1 MRKYVVIIAFCIAA
15 LFAAEKSENNIYSGL
30 KFRSV
35 GPAVFSGRISDLA
48 VNPENISEYYVAV
61 ASGGVWKTTNRGIT
75 FIPIF
80 DSQGS
85 YSIGCVAL
93 DPANPHVVWVGTG
106 ENNSQRSVSYGDG
119 IYRSRDGGKT
129 WKNMG
134 LKKSEHIA
142 KIVFDPT
149 DSNTMY
155 VAAQGPLWGPGGD
168 RGLYK
173 TTDGGKTWQKSLY
186 ISENTGVTDVVMD
199 PRDSNV
205 LYAATYQRRRH
216 VWTLLNGG
224 PESAVHKTTDGGKTW
239 EKLKGGL
246 PGGDVGRIGL
256 AMAPANPDIIY
267 AIVEASPTNSGF
279 YRSTNRGASWEKR
292 SNHISN
298 SPQYYQEIVV
308 DPTDEN
314 YIYSL
319 NTYTMISK
327 DGGKSFSRLS
337 LDNRHVDDHA
347 LWINP
352 ADVRH
357 VLIGGDGGIYESFDR
372 GKTWDFKQNLPV
384 TQLYRVGIDNAEPF
398 YKVYGG
404 TQDNFSFGGP
414 SQTTAANGI
423 VNADWFVTKGG
434 DGFKTVVDPTNAD
447 IIYAQSQYG
456 WLARYDH
463 KSGERLGIKPVD
475 EATGKPLKWNWDSPI
490 VLSPHNSDR
499 LYFGANKLFRSDD
512 KGQSW
517 TVVSPDLTRQI
528 DRNKLKIM
536 GRVWSVDAIAKN
548 KSTSF
553 YGTLV
558 ALDESPLTEGLLYT
572 GSDDGLIQRSDDG
585 GKKWVKIDDYDLP
598 EYVYVSCVI
607 ASAHKNDRVYAS
619 FDNHKMAD
627 FKPYLLMSDN
637 KGKSWKNIA
646 GNLPKNG
653 TVWEVAEDPEVENL
667 LFAGTEFG
675 VFFTYDYGK
684 NWQQLKAGLPT
695 IAVKDIEIQKRE
707 KDLVMGTFGRGIYIL
722 DDIQSL
728 RDLAKNADIL
738 TRDAHIFPV
747 QDALL
752 YMETYAGTGHL
763 GSNYYQASNPPFGAT
778 ISYYLKS
785 APKTKKAKRQEQE
798 KALKAKKKDVFYPTW
813 EELEEEAL
821 EEKPYL
827 LFVITDAAGNVVRQ
841 LKKTPK
847 EGVNRITWDLKYP
860 QFTAKDNLK
869 SDDQSSLPV
878 MPGKYSVQMTMVKN
892 GVEQQIG
899 NTAEFNVKLLRN
911 ATLQTADVAELH
923 QFHQKIMDVYRKLYN
938 ANRSIDHISGLMPKI
953 EWALINTPA
962 NTSDL
967 RATAVQLK
975 RQIAGFKKQLNG
987 NSIISRANEPVLP
1000 GYLDRLQTIYWEMFK
1015 STSAPTDTHRKS
1027 LAIALEGLNN
1037 MAVEVE
1043 QTIAEK
1049 FPKLQ
1054 KDMMERGCPWTPG
1067 SIPVF

>member
-398 YKVYGG
+398 YNVYGG

-456 WLARYDH
+456 LV
-463 KSGERLGIKPVD
+463 G
-475 EATGKPLKWNWDSPI
+475 PL
-490 VLSPHNSDR
+490 
-499 LYFGANKLFRSDD
+499 
-512 KGQSW
+512 
-517 TVVSPDLTRQI
+517 
-528 DRNKLKIM
+528 
-536 GRVWSVDAIAKN
+536 
-548 KSTSF
+548 
-553 YGTLV
+553 
-558 ALDESPLTEGLLYT
+558 
-572 GSDDGLIQRSDDG
+572 
-585 GKKWVKIDDYDLP
+585 
-598 EYVYVSCVI
+598 
-607 ASAHKNDRVYAS
+607 
-619 FDNHKMAD
+619 
-627 FKPYLLMSDN
+627 
-637 KGKSWKNIA
+637 
-646 GNLPKNG
+646 
-653 TVWEVAEDPEVENL
+653 
-667 LFAGTEFG
+667 
-675 VFFTYDYGK
+675 
-684 NWQQLKAGLPT
+684 
-695 IAVKDIEIQKRE
+695 
-707 KDLVMGTFGRGIYIL
+707 
-722 DDIQSL
+722 
-728 RDLAKNADIL
+728 
-738 TRDAHIFPV
+738 
-747 QDALL
+747 
-752 YMETYAGTGHL
+752 
-763 GSNYYQASNPPFGAT
+763 
-778 ISYYLKS
+778 
-785 APKTKKAKRQEQE
+785 
-798 KALKAKKKDVFYPTW
+798 
-813 EELEEEAL
+813 
-821 EEKPYL
+821 
-827 LFVITDAAGNVVRQ
+827 
-841 LKKTPK
+841 
-847 EGVNRITWDLKYP
+847 
-860 QFTAKDNLK
+860 
-869 SDDQSSLPV
+869 
-878 MPGKYSVQMTMVKN
+878 
-892 GVEQQIG
+892 
-899 NTAEFNVKLLRN
+899 
-911 ATLQTADVAELH
+911 
-923 QFHQKIMDVYRKLYN
+923 
-938 ANRSIDHISGLMPKI
+938 
-953 EWALINTPA
+953 
-962 NTSDL
+962 
-967 RATAVQLK
+967 
-975 RQIAGFKKQLNG
+975 
-987 NSIISRANEPVLP
+987 
-1000 GYLDRLQTIYWEMFK
+1000 
-1015 STSAPTDTHRKS
+1015 
-1027 LAIALEGLNN
+1027 
-1037 MAVEVE
+1037 
-1043 QTIAEK
+1043 
-1049 FPKLQ
+1049 
-1054 KDMMERGCPWTPG
+1054 
-1067 SIPVF
+1067 